1 MLNLSLN
8 ELKLVAKIRGI
19 KGNKSMSKERLLSAL
34 SESESVESKNSFD
47 DKKSKNIREDFNEL
61 IDRFSKPQI
70 KEIGRNLYD
79 IKNLK
84 NLSTELHSKQKIKL
98 IEENLFKLDE
108 HLCSFKKYRFQDD
121 LKQKNLGDIRNLFNG
136 IAFNQSIDENHDK
149 PIRTKIDFNG
159 NYIEY
164 YESKE
169 DKDKNLSPKEYLDM
183 IRPYLSDIIN
193 DRKTPKI

>member
-19 KGNKSMSKERLLSAL
+19 KGDKSMSKERLLSAL

-121 LKQKNLGDIRNLFNG
+121 LK
-136 IAFNQSIDENHDK
+136 
-149 PIRTKIDFNG
+149 
-159 NYIEY
+159 
-164 YESKE
+164 
-169 DKDKNLSPKEYLDM
+169 
-183 IRPYLSDIIN
+183 
-193 DRKTPKI
+193 